1 MLPGLPAGPVVKTPC
16 FCCRKRGFDPWS
28 GILYYVQCC
37 QKKKEKIFNLCGP
50 YQELYQTIYR

>member
-1 MLPGLPAGPVVKTPC
+1 MVKTPC